1 MARTDLVTAYLNGAT
16 ITYRCFGREGGMI
29 LNRYVGD
36 AVEYRHENDAAWT
49 REARDRSLAAARV
62 PSDARLAA

>member
-16 ITYRCFGREGGMI
+16 ITYRCLGREGGMI
-29 LNRYVGD
+29 LNRYVRGF
-36 AVEYRHENDAAWT
+36 VEYKHENDASWS
-49 REARDRSLAAARV
+49 RERRDPSVAACRV